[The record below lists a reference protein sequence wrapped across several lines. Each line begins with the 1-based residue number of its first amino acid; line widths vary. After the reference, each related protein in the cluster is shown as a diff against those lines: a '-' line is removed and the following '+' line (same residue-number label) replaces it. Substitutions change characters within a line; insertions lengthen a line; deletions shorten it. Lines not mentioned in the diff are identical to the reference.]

1 VELVRDLLGI
11 PAKADTA
18 FSQLLTVASDFFS
31 IPEAE
36 IEQFV
41 KSRSPGSSTPL
52 PPMSLETE
60 PSESAAPAPESKEYV
75 PRERPVAEA
84 IKRNFDPAERLENST
99 DLAKNADKIKDA
111 VFTYLDDMIDKLP
124 VWAGR
129 DIAKW
134 FLDKVVN
141 FSEVMRD
148 LAFSLLSLKQLA
160 DVATL
165 VNPELGK
172 SILALRTRI
181 AERNAE
187 IDRQRER
194 IEKFI
199 DGAKK
204 LFNKHPLKVK
214 KEFDRIVHDSTRD
227 QLNFQASPNE
237 LQRMQKDDPEKYQ
250 QWVDLKRDFD
260 ALPPDVQKLYYD
272 LRDIYAEYGAKFR
285 GLIQEVSDKV
295 GALGT
300 GNKILVQMLERQLN
314 PYFPLW
320 RKGDYW
326 VQFIDSKGQENILA
340 FERPGDRRRYR
351 AQLISQGIKAKNIID
366 FERINDLD
374 VDKLPPTSQFKE
386 VIKLLKENKV
396 SDAVVDTVFQSY
408 LNFFPSNSVMQQF
421 RPREGKLGYREDA
434 LSALADVGTRMAM
447 NVVQFDHVNKIDD
460 ALSEAKGL
468 IGTEGKTTS
477 WIMKAID
484 ASLIKREGYMKSPMQ
499 KGTWGK
505 IASWAGYNSY
515 RFFLLGNISSAVVNL
530 TQLPIVTYSL
540 LAGEYGAG
548 ESLRAMS
555 EASKMFFRGG
565 SDNNSTMT
573 YPWNDKPLTD
583 FTFFGTRKDGSR
595 PDIPKHMQELWQ
607 RAVNEGAIRRSTG
620 QDLQYQREYSVQTK
634 EEETG
639 ADKILNT
646 WNKVEHGL
654 SWVFQNSERF
664 NREVTLLAAY
674 KLEYNKLKKQG
685 KLTDEE
691 IAERAATKA
700 IETVEE
706 ANGSSMSET
715 GPALFQSDIG
725 KIIGTFKRF
734 ALAQIFLASKL
745 FAKAF
750 GPSSGATKEER
761 SIARKQ
767 FGYINGMAFAFAG
780 IKGMPFFGGLNI
792 IASAILG
799 DDDEPFDLE
808 GDILR
813 SEASWALR
821 GPMSELTGVDISSR
835 TGFTDL
841 VWRDDPK
848 RLAEVGMPAYVA
860 ELALGPAMGVV
871 NSFRR
876 GMNDIEQGHTERGIE
891 AMVPAAIRNAMK
903 SIRFGIEGAT
913 TKEGVKLVDDPNGYE
928 LVMQF
933 FGFTP
938 KDLGDRYAANE
949 IMKSAQRNGLE
960 RRTALLARL
969 NLAKQENDLDEILEI
984 RRQIHNFNT
993 RGPGARIVK
1002 PIKSETISKSEKQY
1016 QVKQRQMAQ
1025 TYGVYLGKPMS
1036 REVRNLQELVPEEE

>member
-1 VELVRDLLGI
+1 
-11 PAKADTA
+11 
-18 FSQLLTVASDFFS
+18 
-31 IPEAE
+31 
-36 IEQFV
+36 
-41 KSRSPGSSTPL
+41 
-52 PPMSLETE
+52 M
-60 PSESAAPAPESKEYV
+60 
-75 PRERPVAEA
+75 
-84 IKRNFDPAERLENST
+84 ENST
-99 DLAKNADKIKDA
+99 DLAKNADKIKNA
-111 VFTYLDDMIDKLP
+111 VFTYLDDLIDKMP
-124 VWAGR
+124 IWAGR
-129 DIAKW
+129 DAAKW

-141 FSEVMRD
+141 FSEVMQN

-165 VNPELGK
+165 VSPELGK

-227 QLNFQASPNE
+227 QLNFEATQAE
-237 LQRMQKDDPEKYQ
+237 LREMQGKDPEKYQ
-250 QWVDLKRDFD
+250 QWVALKRDFD
-260 ALPPDVQKLYYD
+260 ALPPDVQKLYYS
-272 LRDIYAEYGAKFR
+272 LRDIYKEYGAKFR
-285 GLIQEVSDKV
+285 SLIQEVSDKV

-351 AQLISQGIKAKNIID
+351 AQLISQGIKDKDIIN
-366 FERINDLD
+366 FERITDLD

-386 VIKLLKENKV
+386 VIKLLKEKNV
-396 SDAVVDTVFQSY
+396 EDSVIDTVFQSY

-468 IGTEGKTTS
+468 IGTEGKTSS

-505 IASWAGYNSY
+505 IASWTGYNSY

-548 ESLRAMS
+548 ASLRAMS
-555 EASKMFFRGG
+555 DASKMFFRGG

-573 YPWNDKPLTD
+573 FPWNDKPLTD

-639 ADKILNT
+639 TDKIFNT
-646 WNKVEHGL
+646 WNKVQHGL

-664 NREVTLLAAY
+664 NREVTLLASY
-674 KLEYNKLKKQG
+674 NLEYNKLKKEG
-685 KLTDEE
+685 KLSDQV

-750 GPSSGATKEER
+750 GPNSGATKKER

-780 IKGMPFFGGLNI
+780 VKGMPFFGGLNL

-813 SEASWALR
+813 SQASWALR
-821 GPMSELTGVDISSR
+821 GPISELTGADISSR

-848 RLAEVGMPAYVA
+848 RLAEVGMPTYVA
-860 ELALGPAMGVV
+860 ELALGPAMGIV

-891 AMVPAAIRNAMK
+891 AMLPAAIRNAMK

-913 TKEGVKLVDDPNGYE
+913 TKEGVKLTDDPNGYE

-933 FGFTP
+933 LGFTP
-938 KDLGDRYAANE
+938 KDLGDRYSANE
-949 IMKSAQRNGLE
+949 IMKSAQRNGME

-984 RRQIHNFNT
+984 RQKIQSFNT
-993 RGPGARIVK
+993 RGPGASIVK
-1002 PIKSETISKSEKQY
+1002 PITADTISKSEKQFH
-1016 QVKQRQMAQ
+1016 VKQRQMAQ
-1025 TYGVYLGKPMS
+1025 TYGVYLGNPMS
-1036 REVRNLQELVPEEE
+1036 REVRNLRALVPDEDED